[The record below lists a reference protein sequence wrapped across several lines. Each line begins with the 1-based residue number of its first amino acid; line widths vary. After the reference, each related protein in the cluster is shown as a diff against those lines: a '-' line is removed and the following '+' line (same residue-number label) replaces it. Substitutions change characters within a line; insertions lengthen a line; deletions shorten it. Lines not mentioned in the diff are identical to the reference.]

1 MSNKLMDVL
10 NRINHFVSSILTRGL
25 LIDTCACLS
34 RRLNVFPTLR
44 RSSVAEHPR
53 VDSSFCFFL
62 LALVVY
68 DACPEFELKAIS
80 PRAAPDPRCEKRV
93 FVTFGAVLPDR
104 PPSLALGLLLALKEL
119 NVPKSASGP
128 LHRGGARAVP
138 ARRVK
143 PSPGKI

>member
-1 MSNKLMDVL
+1 MDVL

-34 RRLNVFPTLR
+34 RRLNVFPALR

-68 DACPEFELKAIS
+68 DAFPQFEPNRNNTL
-80 PRAAPDPRCEKRV
+80 PAAPNPGCEKRV

-119 NVPKSASGP
+119 NVPKSAPGP

-143 PSPGKI
+143 SSPEKN